1 MRSFEPQPD
10 PDALY
15 CDDPTH
21 SVECTCGADP
31 DWGGPMRFTVKYDT
45 GSVESVATLEADDGF
60 YYYDM
65 DRDMSTGP
73 CENRDAVETAL
84 MNEIPAVQAVDQQ

>member
-1 MRSFEPQPD
+1 
-10 PDALY
+10 
-15 CDDPTH
+15 
-21 SVECTCGADP
+21 
-31 DWGGPMRFTVKYDT
+31 MRFTVKYDT

-65 DRDMSTGP
+65 VGSTAVFDRDMSTGP